1 MARTILP
8 FGPQHPVLPEPLHL
22 KLTIENETVVEALPT
37 LGYVHRGLEK
47 LCEIRDFNQMIQI
60 VERVCGICSCLHA
73 LCYCEGVE
81 QIMGVEVPRR
91 AKYLRTIWGEL
102 HRIHSHL
109 LWLGLFAD
117 AFGFESLF
125 MQFWRIRERVM
136 DIMEATCGNR
146 VVVSVNVIGGVRR
159 DLTPEQCQWIEE
171 QLAISEKELKQLSD
185 TILSDY
191 TVKKRTVGV
200 GVLTKE
206 QAYQLG
212 AAGPTLRGSGWAQDM
227 RQTGY
232 AAFGELGFDPI
243 VEYGC
248 DSYARSAVR
257 FRETLQS
264 IDLVR
269 LAIARMPAGETAA
282 NVAGAMEDDTPTP
295 VSAGERRDIMQ
306 AYNRDKRHRF
316 VTAPPPNLDLPAG
329 HVAAKVKGK
338 PDGEAVARV
347 EQPRGELLYYLK
359 GNGSKNMERV
369 RIRTPTFANIPP
381 LLAMLPGC
389 ELADVPVI
397 VLSIDPCISC
407 TER

>member
-22 KLTIENETVVEALPT
+22 KLTIEDETVVEALPT

-47 LCEIRDFNQMIQI
+47 LCEVRDFNQMIQI

-102 HRIHSHL
+102 HRMHSHL

-125 MQFWRIRERVM
+125 MQFWRVRERIM

-171 QLAISEKELKQLSD
+171 QLAVSEKEIKQLSD
-185 TILSDY
+185 TILNDY
-191 TVKKRTVGV
+191 TVKKRTVGK

-212 AAGPTLRGSGWAQDM
+212 AVGPMLRGSGWAQDA

-243 VEYGC
+243 VEYGG
-248 DSYARSAVR
+248 DSYARCAVR

-264 IDLVR
+264 IDIVR

-282 NVAGAMEDDTPTP
+282 NVSGAMEDDTPTP

-306 AYNRDKRHRF
+306 AYNRDKRHRLAA
-316 VTAPPPNLDLPAG
+316 APPPNLDLPAG
-329 HVAAKVKGK
+329 LVAAKVKGK
-338 PDGEAVARV
+338 PDGEAVTRV
-347 EQPRGELLYYLK
+347 EQPRGELMYYLK